1 MKVLSK
7 AEQELSKKQIR
18 NNSMAKIF
26 IATNHSYMLY
36 RFRKELITELLKDN
50 SVTLSMPFVGHE
62 KDFEAMGC
70 KCINTEIDRRGIN
83 PKTDLKLLLT
93 YFRQITNEKPDKI
106 ITYSIK
112 PNIYCGIISSLC
124 RIPYYVN
131 VQGLGT
137 AFQSK
142 KLAPV
147 VIAMYKTATK
157 KAKTVFFENT
167 ANAQEFINRKIIKKD
182 SITVLNG
189 AGINLETFKY
199 TDYPDNSTVKFL
211 YLGRIMKEKGIDELF
226 DAFARLKNEF
236 GDKVSLDL
244 VGFFEDEY
252 KQIVEELSDKKIIN
266 FHGFQTDTIPYY
278 QNCNCVVL
286 PSYHEGLSNVLLEA
300 SATGRP
306 VITSD
311 IPGCKETVDN
321 EKTGYLVKL
330 KDSDD
335 LYEKMRK
342 FTLLSADEKSVM
354 GRNARTKMENEFDKK
369 QVVKN
374 TIKKIL

>member
-1 MKVLSK
+1 MSK
-7 AEQELSKKQIR
+7 IL
-18 NNSMAKIF
+18 

-36 RFRKELITELLKDN
+36 RFRKELIAELLKDN

-62 KDFEAMGC
+62 KDFEVMGC

-83 PKTDLKLLLT
+83 PKTDFKLLLN
-93 YFRQITNEKPDKI
+93 YIKLIKKDKPEKI

-112 PNIYCGIISSLC
+112 PNIYCGIAASLF
-124 RIPYYVN
+124 RIPYFVN

-147 VIAMYKTATK
+147 VTAMYKAATK

-167 ANAQEFINRKIIKKD
+167 ANAQEFIDRKILKKEQ
-182 SITVLNG
+182 ITVLNG
-189 AGINLETFKY
+189 AGINLDIYKY
-199 TDYPDNSTVKFL
+199 TEYPEDAVVKFL
-211 YLGRIMKEKGIDELF
+211 YIGRIMKEKGIDELF
-226 DAFARLKNEF
+226 DAFSRLKNQF
-236 GDKVSLDL
+236 GDKVSLDI

-252 KQIVEELSDKKIIN
+252 KDVIDTLSEKKIIN
-266 FHGFQTDTIPYY
+266 FHGFQTDTVPYY
-278 QNCNCVVL
+278 QNCSCVVL

-321 EKTGYLVKL
+321 EKTGYLVNV

-335 LYEKMRK
+335 LYDKMKK
-342 FTLLSADEKSVM
+342 FVLVSAEEKSTM
-354 GRNARTKMENEFDKK
+354 GKNARIKMENEFEKK

-374 TIKKIL
+374 TIDKII

>member
-1 MKVLSK
+1 MK
-7 AEQELSKKQIR
+7 AEQEQSKKQTR
-18 NNSMAKIF
+18 NNLMSKIL

-36 RFRKELITELLKDN
+36 RFRKELIAELLKDN

-62 KDFEAMGC
+62 KDFEVMGC

-83 PKTDLKLLLT
+83 PKTDFKLLLNYIKLIKT
-93 YFRQITNEKPDKI
+93 EKPDKI

-112 PNIYCGIISSLC
+112 PNIYCGIAASLF
-124 RIPYYVN
+124 RIPYFVN

-147 VIAMYKTATK
+147 VTAMYKVATR
-157 KAKTVFFENT
+157 KAKTLFFENT
-167 ANAQEFINRKIIKKD
+167 ANAQEFIDRKILKKD
-182 SITVLNG
+182 QITVLNG
-189 AGINLETFKY
+189 AGINLDIYKY
-199 TDYPDNSTVKFL
+199 TEYPDDAVVKFL

-226 DAFARLKNEF
+226 DAFSRLKNQF
-236 GDKVSLDL
+236 GDKVSLDI

-252 KQIVEELSDKKIIN
+252 KDVIDTLSEKKKIN
-266 FHGFQTDTIPYY
+266 FHGFQTDTVPYY
-278 QNCNCVVL
+278 QNCSCVIL

-321 EKTGYLVKL
+321 EKTGYLVNV
-330 KDSDD
+330 KDADD
-335 LYEKMRK
+335 LYDKMKK
-342 FTLLSADEKSVM
+342 FVLLSVEEKSIM
-354 GRNARTKMENEFDKK
+354 GKNARKKMENEFDKK

-374 TIKKIL
+374 TIDKII

>member
-1 MKVLSK
+1 MG
-7 AEQELSKKQIR
+7 
-18 NNSMAKIF
+18 KIF

-36 RFRKELITELLKDN
+36 RFRKELIAELLKDN

-62 KDFEAMGC
+62 DDFAAMGC

-83 PKTDLKLLLT
+83 PKTDFKLLYT
-93 YFRQITNEKPDKI
+93 YFKLLKDEKPDKI

-112 PNIYCGIISSLC
+112 PNIYCSIMASIFRISC
-124 RIPYYVN
+124 YVN

-147 VIAMYKTATK
+147 VTAMYKFALR
-157 KAKTVFFENT
+157 KAKTVFFENN
-167 ANAQEFINRKIIKKD
+167 ANAQEFVDRKIIDKSK
-182 SITVLNG
+182 ITVLNG
-189 AGINLETFKY
+189 AGINLETFRFS
-199 TDYPDNSTVKFL
+199 TYPADTVVKFL

-226 DAFARLKNEF
+226 DAFSRLKNEF
-236 GDKVSLDL
+236 GDKVSLDV

-252 KQIVEELSDKKIIN
+252 KQITEELAAKNIIN

-278 QNCNCVVL
+278 CNCSCVVL

-321 EKTGYLVKL
+321 EKTGFLVKV

-335 LYEKMRK
+335 LYCKMK
-342 FTLLSADEKSVM
+342 NFVLLSFDQKSDM
-354 GRNARTKMENEFDKK
+354 GKNARAKMENEFDKK

-374 TIKKIL
+374 TIDKIF

>member
-1 MKVLSK
+1 MS
-7 AEQELSKKQIR
+7 
-18 NNSMAKIF
+18 KIF

-36 RFRKELITELLKDN
+36 RFRKELIAELLKDN

-83 PKTDLKLLLT
+83 PKNDLKLLLT
-93 YFRQITNEKPDKI
+93 YFRQIKSEKPDKI

-112 PNIYCGIISSLC
+112 PNIYCGFVASLF
-124 RIPYYVN
+124 RIPYFIN

-147 VIAMYKTATK
+147 VTAMYKAATR

-167 ANAQEFINRKIIKKD
+167 ANAQEFIDRKILKKEQ
-182 SITVLNG
+182 ITVLNG
-189 AGINLETFKY
+189 AGINLDTFKFY
-199 TDYPDNSTVKFL
+199 EYPDDSVIKFL

-226 DAFARLKNEF
+226 DAFSKLKNEF
-236 GDKVSLDL
+236 GDKVSLDI

-252 KQIVEELSDKKIIN
+252 KEIIDSLSEKKIIN

-278 QNCNCVVL
+278 HNCSCVVL

-321 EKTGYLVKL
+321 KKTGYLVNV

-335 LYEKMRK
+335 LYDKMKK
-342 FTLLSADEKSVM
+342 FVLLSAEEKSIM
-354 GRNARTKMENEFDKK
+354 GKNARTKMENEFDKK

-374 TIKKIL
+374 TIDKII

>member
-1 MKVLSK
+1 MSK
-7 AEQELSKKQIR
+7 IL
-18 NNSMAKIF
+18 

-36 RFRKELITELLKDN
+36 RFRKELIAELLKDN

-70 KCINTEIDRRGIN
+70 KCINTDIDRRGIN
-83 PKTDLKLLLT
+83 PKTDFKLLLN
-93 YFRQITNEKPDKI
+93 YIKLIKIEKPDKI

-112 PNIYCGIISSLC
+112 PNIYCGIAASLF
-124 RIPYYVN
+124 RIPYFVN

-147 VIAMYKTATK
+147 VTAMYKAATR

-167 ANAQEFINRKIIKKD
+167 ANAQEFIDRKIIKKEQ
-182 SITVLNG
+182 ITVLNG
-189 AGINLETFKY
+189 AGINLDIYKY
-199 TDYPDNSTVKFL
+199 TEYPDDSVVKFL

-226 DAFARLKNEF
+226 DAFLRLKNEF
-236 GDKVSLDL
+236 GDKVSLDI

-252 KQIVEELSDKKIIN
+252 KEIIDNLSEKKIIN
-266 FHGFQTDTIPYY
+266 FHGFQTDTILYY
-278 QNCNCVVL
+278 QNCSCVVL
-286 PSYHEGLSNVLLEA
+286 PSYHEGLSNVLLES

-311 IPGCKETVDN
+311 IPGCKEAVDN
-321 EKTGYLVKL
+321 NKTGYLVKV

-335 LYEKMRK
+335 LYDKMKK
-342 FTLLSADEKSVM
+342 FVLLSVEEKSIM
-354 GRNARTKMENEFDKK
+354 GKNARTKMENEFDKK

-374 TIKKIL
+374 TIDKII

>member
-1 MKVLSK
+1 MKALSK
-7 AEQELSKKQIR
+7 AEQELSKNQIR

-62 KDFEAMGC
+62 KDFETMGC
-70 KCINTEIDRRGIN
+70 KCIDTAIDRRGIN

-147 VIAMYKTATK
+147 VTAMYKAATR

-167 ANAQEFINRKIIKKD
+167 ANAQEFIDRKIIKKD

-199 TDYPDNSTVKFL
+199 THYPDDSTVKFL

-236 GDKVSLDL
+236 GDKVTLDL

-306 VITSD
+306 VITSA

-330 KDSDD
+330 KNSDD

-354 GRNARTKMENEFDKK
+354 GRNARTKMENEFDKNL
-369 QVVKN
+369 VVKN
-374 TIKKIL
+374 TIEVMR

>member
-1 MKVLSK
+1 MS
-7 AEQELSKKQIR
+7 
-18 NNSMAKIF
+18 KIF

-36 RFRKELITELLKDN
+36 RFRKELIAELLKDN
-50 SVTLSMPFVGHE
+50 SVTISMPFVGHE

-93 YFRQITNEKPDKI
+93 YNKLIKNEKPDKI

-112 PNIYCGIISSLC
+112 PNIYCGLLASL
-124 RIPYYVN
+124 RKIPFYVN

-142 KLAPV
+142 KLAPIV
-147 VIAMYKTATK
+147 TAMYKAAIR
-157 KAKTVFFENT
+157 KAKTVFFENN
-167 ANAQEFINRKIIKKD
+167 ANAQEFIDRKIIKKD

-189 AGINLETFKY
+189 AGINLDTFAY
-199 TDYPDNSTVKFL
+199 TDYPDDSVVKFL
-211 YLGRIMKEKGIDELF
+211 FIGRIMKEKGIDELF
-226 DAFARLKNEF
+226 NAFIKLKKEF
-236 GDKVSLDL
+236 GEKVSLDI

-252 KQIVEELSDKKIIN
+252 KTIVEELSEKNIIN

-278 QNCNCVVL
+278 RNCNCTVL
-286 PSYHEGLSNVLLEA
+286 PSYHEGLSNVLLES

-311 IPGCKETVDN
+311 IPGCKEAVNDN
-321 EKTGYLVKL
+321 KSGYLVKV
-330 KDSDD
+330 KNTDD
-335 LYEKMRK
+335 LYEIMKK
-342 FTLLSADEKSVM
+342 FVLLPKEEKSEM

-369 QVVKN
+369 QVVKK
-374 TIKKIL
+374 TIEKII

>member
-1 MKVLSK
+1 
-7 AEQELSKKQIR
+7 
-18 NNSMAKIF
+18 MAKIL

-36 RFRKELITELLKDN
+36 RFRKEIIAELLKDN

-62 KDFEAMGC
+62 ADFEAMGC

-83 PKTDLKLLLT
+83 PKTDFKLLSA
-93 YFRQITNEKPDKI
+93 YFKLVKNEKPDKI

-112 PNIYCGIISSLC
+112 PNIYCSIISSIC
-124 RIPYYVN
+124 GIPYYVN

-147 VIAMYKTATK
+147 VTAMYKFALR
-157 KAKTVFFENT
+157 KARTVFFENN
-167 ANAQEFINRKIIKKD
+167 ANSQEFIDRKIIDKSK
-182 SITVLNG
+182 ITVLNG
-189 AGINLETFKY
+189 AGINLDTYEFSE
-199 TDYPDNSTVKFL
+199 YPDDSVVKFL

-226 DAFARLKNEF
+226 EAFSRLKTEF
-236 GDKVSLDL
+236 GAKVSLDV

-252 KQIVEELSDKKIIN
+252 KNITEDLAEKKIIN

-278 QNCNCVVL
+278 RNCSCVVL

-311 IPGCKETVDN
+311 IPGCKEAVDN
-321 EKTGYLVKL
+321 NKSGYLVEVKNA
-330 KDSDD
+330 DE
-335 LYEKMRK
+335 LYEKMKK
-342 FTLLSADEKSVM
+342 FVLLSLSEKSKM
-354 GRNARTKMENEFDKK
+354 GRNARSKMENEFDKK
-369 QVVKN
+369 QVVKA
-374 TIKKIL
+374 TISKIF

>member
-1 MKVLSK
+1 MKVLLK
-7 AEQELSKKQIR
+7 AVQALSRKKTR
-18 NNSMAKIF
+18 NNIMAKIF

-36 RFRKELITELLKDN
+36 RFRKELIAELLKDN

-70 KCINTEIDRRGIN
+70 KCINTDIDRRGIN

-93 YFRQITNEKPDKI
+93 YFNQIKQEKPDKI
-106 ITYSIK
+106 VTYSIK
-112 PNIYCGIISSLC
+112 PNIYCGLAA
-124 RIPYYVN
+124 RLKKIPYYIN

-137 AFQSK
+137 AFQNK
-142 KLAPV
+142 KLAAIV
-147 VIAMYKTATK
+147 SFMYKAGTG
-157 KAKTVFFENT
+157 KAKSIFFENN
-167 ANAQEFINRKIIKKD
+167 ANAQIFIDKKIIKKD
-182 SITVLNG
+182 KITVLNG
-189 AGINLETFKY
+189 AGINLDTYKY
-199 TDYPDNSTVKFL
+199 SEYPDDSVVKFL

-226 DAFARLKNEF
+226 DAFMRLKDEF
-236 GDKVSLDL
+236 GDKVSLDV

-252 KQIVEELSDKKIIN
+252 KQITEELSKKKIIN

-278 QNCNCVVL
+278 KNCNCVVL
-286 PSYHEGLSNVLLEA
+286 PSYHEGLSNVLLES

-311 IPGCKETVDN
+311 IPGCKEAVNDN
-321 EKTGYLVKL
+321 ETGYLVNV

-335 LYEKMRK
+335 LYEKMKK
-342 FTLLSADEKSVM
+342 FILLSANEKAEM

-374 TIKKIL
+374 TIDKII

>member
-1 MKVLSK
+1 MG
-7 AEQELSKKQIR
+7 
-18 NNSMAKIF
+18 KIF

-36 RFRKELITELLKDN
+36 RFRKELIAELLKEN
-50 SVTLSMPFVGHE
+50 SVVLSMPFVGHE
-62 KDFEAMGC
+62 DDFEAMGC

-93 YFRQITNEKPDKI
+93 YLKQIKQEKPDKI

-112 PNIYCGIISSLC
+112 PNIYCGIISSIK
-124 RIPYYVN
+124 RIPYFVN

-147 VIAMYKTATK
+147 VTAMYKAATR

-167 ANAQEFINRKIIKKD
+167 ANAQEFIDRKIINKD
-182 SITVLNG
+182 KITVLNG
-189 AGINLETFKY
+189 AGINLDTFEY
-199 TDYPDNSTVKFL
+199 SDYPDDTVVKFL

-226 DAFARLKNEF
+226 EAFSRLKTEF
-236 GDKVSLDL
+236 GDRVSLDI

-252 KQIVEELSDKKIIN
+252 KEIIDNLAEKKIIN
-266 FHGFQTDTIPYY
+266 FHGFQTNTIPYY

-286 PSYHEGLSNVLLEA
+286 PSYHEGLSNVLLES
-300 SATGRP
+300 SAIGRP

-311 IPGCKETVDN
+311 IPGCKEPVDDK
-321 EKTGYLVKL
+321 KTGYLIKVK
-330 KDSDD
+330 DADD
-335 LYEKMRK
+335 LYSKMK
-342 FTLLSADEKSVM
+342 NFVLLSCDQKSDM
-354 GRNARTKMENEFDKK
+354 GKKARTKMKNEFDKK

-374 TIKKIL
+374 TIDVMR